1 MNPFDYVNTINST
14 KKNLM
19 SGTENDELME
29 KEYSAY
35 VVNKALSYHT
45 DTLLYSN
52 EMNRLHDLPNK
63 MQYEYLLY
71 SVRQGKRFSKWAK
84 KENAEN
90 IEMVSR
96 YFQCNHKRAQ
106 EYMSLLTAEQIET
119 ILEEIRN
126 L

>member
-1 MNPFDYVNTINST
+1 MNPFDYVNTINTS

-19 SGTENDELME
+19 TGSENDELME
-29 KEYSAY
+29 KGYSAY

-63 MQYEYLLY
+63 MQYEYLLH
-71 SVRQGKRFSKWAK
+71 SVRAGKRFSKWAK
-84 KENAEN
+84 KDDAEN
-90 IEMVSR
+90 VQMVAR
-96 YFQCNHKRAQ
+96 YFQCNHRRAQ
-106 EYMSLLTAEQIET
+106 EYMSLLSDGQIEE

>member
-1 MNPFDYVNTINST
+1 MNPFDYVNSINGT

-19 SGTENDELME
+19 CGSENDELME
-29 KEYSAY
+29 KGYTPF

-45 DTLLYSN
+45 DTLLYAN

-63 MQYEYLLY
+63 MQYEYLLH

-84 KENAEN
+84 NEELEK
-90 IEMVSR
+90 IQMVAR
-96 YFQCNHKRAQ
+96 YYQCNLQRAK
-106 EYMSLLTAEQIET
+106 EYIS
-119 ILEEIRN
+119 ILPEDVVSNIVEEIRN